1 MKLRE
6 LLNGL
11 KFIQIDGEVLDKE
24 VNGIEYDSRKV
35 KKNSLFVAIKGF
47 NVDGHKFI
55 QDALNK
61 GAVAV
66 VIENNHSDSDDQLN
80 DSDAVK
86 IIVNDSRTALAE
98 VSNFFYSQPSLNLN
112 LIGITGTNGKTTVS
126 YLIKNI
132 LEEAGIKTGLLG
144 TISNFVGDIQ
154 TESKLTTPES
164 NNVNDLL
171 YQMVNEGCKYA
182 VMEVSSHALALKR
195 VNNLYFSSAI
205 FTNITPEHLDF
216 HKDFESYLKAKKILF
231 DSLTDDAIVVFNADD
246 EYSTEIIKNC
256 TAKKYS
262 YGTNS
267 HSDFQ
272 INDISYDL
280 KGTAF
285 TINHLQNSYKVETTL
300 VGGFNAYN
308 AAAAFAI
315 CKLNG
320 MEEEIILSGIKHTKQ
335 IPGRFEIIQEGNK
348 NVIVDYSHT
357 PDSLQKSLEAIRSLN
372 KHGSDVITVFGC
384 GGNRDKIK
392 RPEMGRIA
400 TEFSDEVIV
409 TSDNPRNEDPY
420 EIIEDIKSGI
430 KKKILK

>member
-11 KFIQIDGEVLDKE
+11 TFLHIDGEILNKE
-24 VNGIEYDSRKV
+24 VTGIEYDSRNV

-66 VIENNHSDSDDQLN
+66 VIESNYSTSEDYIK

-86 IIVNDSRTALAE
+86 IIVDDSRTALAE

-132 LEEAGIKTGLLG
+132 IEESGTKTGLLG
-144 TISNFVGDIQ
+144 TISNYIGDVQ

-171 YQMVNEGCKYA
+171 YQMVNKGCKYA
-182 VMEVSSHALALKR
+182 VIEVSSHALALKR
-195 VNNLYFSSAI
+195 VSNLYFSSAI

-216 HKDFESYLKAKKILF
+216 HKDFNSYLQAKKILF
-231 DSLTDDAIVVFNADD
+231 DNLTNNALVVYNSDD
-246 EYSTEIIKNC
+246 EHSAELLKDC
-256 TAKKYS
+256 TASKYS
-262 YGTNS
+262 YGTSSN
-267 HSDFQ
+267 SDFQ
-272 INDISYDL
+272 IVDISFNL
-280 KGTAF
+280 NGTAF
-285 TINHLQNSYKVETTL
+285 TIHHQQNSYKVETSL

-308 AAAAFAI
+308 ATAAFAV

-320 MEEEIILSGIKHTKQ
+320 FDEELIIKGIKTTKQ
-335 IPGRFEIIQEGNK
+335 IPGRFEVLQDGDRS
-348 NVIVDYSHT
+348 VIVDYSHT
-357 PDSLQKSLEAIRSLN
+357 PDSLQKSLEAIHSLN
-372 KHGSDVITVFGC
+372 KDGSKVITVFGC

-400 TEFSDEVIV
+400 TELSDEVIV

-430 KKKILK
+430 KKKISK